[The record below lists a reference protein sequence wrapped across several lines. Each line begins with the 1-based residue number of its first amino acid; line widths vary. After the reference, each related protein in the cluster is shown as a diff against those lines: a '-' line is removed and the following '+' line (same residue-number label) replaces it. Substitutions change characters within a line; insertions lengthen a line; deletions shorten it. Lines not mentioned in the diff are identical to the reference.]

1 MERKDKLKIIHNALK
16 LLAPDKEYDLSDY
29 DVFIF
34 RCDGYVQIFSIHKS
48 IYIETNSGLPP
59 EVLALFKVYEVSDVE
74 AGKVYDINTKSKIG
88 YLPSEINLYDDMT
101 VKGIFDYHESF
112 YDKDISERRNELVE
126 IIGTPCDESILYKAT
141 PIDKDLFKTI

>member
-1 MERKDKLKIIHNALK
+1 MIRKDKLKIIHNALK

-48 IYIETNSGLPP
+48 IYIETNSELPP

-74 AGKVYDINTKSKIG
+74 AGKVYDII
-88 YLPSEINLYDDMT
+88 
-101 VKGIFDYHESF
+101 
-112 YDKDISERRNELVE
+112 ERNNGLVE
-126 IIGTPCDESILYKAT
+126 VLGTPCDESILYKAT